1 MISQDYSCTP
11 RPSPE
16 LSDLNVESIHLG
28 QPSLIKNTNHSF
40 NQKKISNNFAR
51 DPSFAVKK
59 EAKICK
65 KNDMSEEE
73 IDDYLENFK
82 KEREAMLK
90 QQKKAEKSKLK
101 GICLTPQVSQTD
113 LARISTESAKIKP
126 ESALNTAS
134 STISYNRGHSRNK
147 SSIDLGR
154 TVKKSDL
161 IQELNNGRNKSIN
174 SSSSSLSDGSDS
186 ESNNADLTNF
196 YKENPRFHE
205 SGALKI
211 KISFK
216 KNFKWTRNCKETY
229 LEMLDNPEFNS
240 NLTTEQLSMV
250 METIANLDQKELSN
264 TQKENDKFSLDS
276 SEDDDDDSFLDNSLF
291 DEEERLNDLGNQE
304 YDIEDIKNQMDFIEE
319 TETLGNMFTELK
331 KEMDFHYA
339 QTSHSNS
346 FYKHE
351 NVLPTST
358 SSETNNSNIS
368 TDDKKIETSKSK
380 VSDISSGNKKMPS
393 MVNKLK
399 TKKEAKILNQSSEFN
414 LFSTDQT
421 KAQNQL
427 SGRQTLDMMMG
438 LPSTKN
444 TINNSTSIFGGSTN
458 NPAFQTF

>member
-1 MISQDYSCTP
+1 MISQEYSCTP

-16 LSDLNVESIHLG
+16 LCDLNVESFHLG
-28 QPSLIKNTNHSF
+28 QPSLNKNTNHSF
-40 NQKKISNNFAR
+40 NQNKKKISNNFAK
-51 DPSFAVKK
+51 DPSFAIKK

-65 KNDMSEEE
+65 KNNMSEEE

-126 ESALNTAS
+126 ESALNTTS
-134 STISYNRGHSRNK
+134 STFNYNRGHSRNK

-154 TVKKSDL
+154 TIKKSDL
-161 IQELNNGRNKSIN
+161 IQELNNSSRNKSVSS
-174 SSSSSLSDGSDS
+174 SSSSSLSGRSDS
-186 ESNNADLTNF
+186 ESNSEDLTNF

-205 SGALKI
+205 TGALKI

-250 METIANLDQKELSN
+250 METIANLDQKE
-264 TQKENDKFSLDS
+264 NDKFSLDS
-276 SEDDDDDSFLDNSLF
+276 SEDDDDDDDSFLDNSLF

-331 KEMDFHYA
+331 NEMDFHYA
-339 QTSHSNS
+339 QTSHSKS

-351 NVLPTST
+351 NVLPTS
-358 SSETNNSNIS
+358 SSLETDNSNKSTNNNKVEIA
-368 TDDKKIETSKSK
+368 KSK
-380 VSDISSGNKKMPS
+380 ASDISSGNKKMPS

-399 TKKEAKILNQSSEFN
+399 NKNPTKVLNQSNEFN

-421 KAQNQL
+421 KTQNQL

-438 LPSTKN
+438 LPSTNN